1 VKLENNVTIITGGGQ
16 GIGEAYARRFAAEG
30 LFARRGYAGVGL
42 RELADLVGL
51 GKSSLF
57 HHFESK
63 PQLYAAVCARILSR
77 IAARVD
83 QSLATGGSPMDRLE
97 RVVDDLLDLL
107 AAQPSDARILLRS
120 LFEDDELAGETR
132 EEQEGRALTERIM
145 SSISALLREGM
156 EVGQFRSVHVPGL
169 LLSLIG
175 QTVFPFASGEFG
187 QRILGKDPSDPS
199 EVKRR
204 KRETRDLLRHGLLA
218 PAGR

>member
-1 VKLENNVTIITGGGQ
+1 MSAVAAVSSPEQSSRDRILD
-16 GIGEAYARRFAAEG
+16 AAEG

-63 PQLYAAVCARILSR
+63 PQLYAAVSARILAR
-77 IAARVD
+77 IAALVD
-83 QSLATGGSPMDRLE
+83 RSLAAGGSPMERLE

-107 AAQPSDARILLRS
+107 AAQPNDARILLRS
-120 LFEDDELAGETR
+120 LFEDDELAGET
-132 EEQEGRALTERIM
+132 EEEREGRASTERIM

-156 EVGQFRSVHVPGL
+156 ESGQFRSVHVPGL

-187 QRILGKDPSDPS
+187 QEILGKDPFDPS

-218 PAGR
+218 QGGR

>member
-1 VKLENNVTIITGGGQ
+1 MSAVAAETHPEPSSRDRILD
-16 GIGEAYARRFAAEG
+16 AAEG

-63 PQLYAAVCARILSR
+63 PQLYAAVCGRILAR
-77 IAARVD
+77 IAALVD
-83 QSLATGGSPMDRLE
+83 ESLAAGGAPMERLE

-107 AAQPSDARILLRS
+107 AARPNDARILLRS

-132 EEQEGRALTERIM
+132 EEREGQASTRHIM
-145 SSISALLREGM
+145 ASISGLLREGM
-156 EVGQFRSVHVPGL
+156 ESGQFRSVHVPGL
-169 LLSLIG
+169 LLGLIG

-187 QRILGKDPSDPS
+187 QEILGKDPFDPV

-218 PAGR
+218 QGGR